1 MEKWNLPRSPIS
13 ERSDELFDTLVS
25 SFGATRTSDFFLVRR
40 RAIFEKRERARRE
53 AGKKKSQTSVTE
65 SINTKNSPYTYVC
78 VVLNEG
84 EKTPSTDPL
93 SFWTFFEKNPNL
105 GRWYSA
111 LVCTELSARMYTIF

>member
-40 RAIFEKRERARRE
+40 RAIFEKSARRE

-93 SFWTFFEKNPNL
+93 SVYELVSDGGTS
-105 GRWYSA
+105 GREIW
-111 LVCTELSARMYTIF
+111 C

>member
-40 RAIFEKRERARRE
+40 RAIFENRESARRE
-53 AGKKKSQTSVTE
+53 DARTGKKKSQTSVTQ

-84 EKTPSTDPL
+84 EKTPSTDP
-93 SFWTFFEKNPNL
+93 FPIH
-105 GRWYSA
+105 R
-111 LVCTELSARMYTIF
+111 

>member
-93 SFWTFFEKNPNL
+93 RAFPNN
-105 GRWYSA
+105 
-111 LVCTELSARMYTIF
+111 

>member
-40 RAIFEKRERARRE
+40 RAIFEKRESARHART
-53 AGKKKSQTSVTE
+53 GKKKSQTSVTQ
-65 SINTKNSPYTYVC
+65 SINTKKSPYTYVC

-93 SFWTFFEKNPNL
+93 RSDLIF
-105 GRWYSA
+105 
-111 LVCTELSARMYTIF
+111 CTGKILRTTAQQ

>member
-40 RAIFEKRERARRE
+40 RAIFEKRESARRE
-53 AGKKKSQTSVTE
+53 AGKKKSQTSVTQ

-93 SFWTFFEKNPNL
+93 SRSEHQSGQHT
-105 GRWYSA
+105 
-111 LVCTELSARMYTIF
+111 VCQVPGNKKTIQ